1 MNRSD
6 ARNLWLHWAIARA
19 VEQNPEQMIGLARRN
34 LARLSEQHPRS
45 RAYLEQWS
53 DILSLSAREIA
64 EVLSSADEDAC
75 NLRSCSPFAGALSES
90 ERQTELEAFQELWA
104 NNR

>member
-6 ARNLWLHWAIARA
+6 ARNLWLHRAIARA
-19 VEQNPEQMIGLARRN
+19 VEQNPEHMIDLARRN
-34 LARLSEQHPRS
+34 LSRLSAQHPRS
-45 RAYLEQWS
+45 RAYLEKWS
-53 DILSLSAREIA
+53 DILRLSAHEIA
-64 EVLSSADEDAC
+64 DVLSSADEDAC

-90 ERQTELEAFQELWA
+90 ERLTELEAFWKHWA